1 VVRLLESGIDVVDKE
16 TRSRRRLRP
25 SDVAILGR
33 TNDHAVDY
41 AAALS
46 ARGVSVSL
54 EQPGLL
60 ATPQVCLRSRDAFWD
75 IQVPKTHSI
84 FDSLLCSD
92 RPAVITIAYRTLQL
106 RCSCTTP
113 S

>member
-1 VVRLLESGIDVVDKE
+1 MKVVVIGNSHIEAFRRAVPGDNEKYRLCNLASDRPDLCPSG
-16 TRSRRRLRP
+16 
-25 SDVAILGR
+25 
-33 TNDHAVDY
+33 
-41 AAALS
+41 
-46 ARGVSVSL
+46 SVS
-54 EQPGLL
+54 E
-60 ATPQVCLRSRDAFWD
+60 QVCLRSRDAFWD